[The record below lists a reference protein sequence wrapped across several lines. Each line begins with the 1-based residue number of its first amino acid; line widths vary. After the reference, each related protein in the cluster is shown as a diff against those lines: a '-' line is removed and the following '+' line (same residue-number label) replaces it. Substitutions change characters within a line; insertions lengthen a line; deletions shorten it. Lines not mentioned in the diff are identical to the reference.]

1 MKIVFDDDREDIV
14 IKSKSEAKLNIGK
27 KAKVTK
33 DEKKINRQLKKA
45 KKSTKK

>member
-27 KAKVTK
+27 KAKVNK
-33 DEKKINRQLKKA
+33 DETKINRQLKKA

>member
-27 KAKVTK
+27 KAKVNK
-33 DEKKINRQLKKA
+33 DETKINRQFKKA